1 MDRKDICR
9 KIDYTLLKPTATFA
23 DFHELCAEA
32 YNNKCASVCIPS
44 SYVKIV
50 REWFPKLTI
59 CTVVGFPLGNSTTCT
74 KMAETMRAIYDGA
87 NEIDMVINISKL
99 KEGDYNYILTEINA
113 IKQHI
118 GDKIL
123 KVIIETCYLTK
134 EEIAIAT
141 QIVDCSRADYVKT
154 STGFGTYGARV
165 EDVEIMVNNIKNGTK
180 VKASGG
186 IRTEEDMRKYLEIGC
201 DRIGA
206 STLPQQIES
215 SCQKILTTTLQG

>member
-1 MDRKDICR
+1 MNTKDICR
-9 KIDYTLLKPTATFA
+9 HIDYTLLKATATKDDIFN
-23 DFHELCAEA
+23 LCEKAME
-32 YNNKCASVCIPS
+32 NNCASVCIPS
-44 SYVKIV
+44 SFVKEV
-50 REWFPKLTI
+50 REKFPNLTI

-74 KMAETMRAIYDGA
+74 KTAETLGAIYDGA

-99 KEGDYNYILTEINA
+99 KEKNYNYILTEINTV
-113 IKQHI
+113 KKSV
-118 GDKIL
+118 GNRVL
-123 KVIIETCYLTK
+123 KVILETCYLTK

-141 QIVDCSRADYVKT
+141 QIVDSSSADYVKT